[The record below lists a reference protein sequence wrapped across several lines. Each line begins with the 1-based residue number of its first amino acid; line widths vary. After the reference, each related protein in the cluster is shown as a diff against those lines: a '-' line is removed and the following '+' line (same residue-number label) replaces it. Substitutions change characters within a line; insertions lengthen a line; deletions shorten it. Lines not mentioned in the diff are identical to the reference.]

1 MSKAI
6 PPRAP
11 PVDTPAPTK
20 VTLPVFLFNAEP
32 KSVPVGESGEGT
44 ERVVRPGGVKG
55 NVEGSAGRKPHTNP
69 PVIAWLREKVA
80 GISMLFGK
88 EGLYVPVAWP
98 PERIIVMVSVQV
110 LPSTLKVTGKDAP
123 GKLRVTLSRLGP
135 KKVSVRSTDMTKGP
149 GARESPVVMTAV
161 PGSVQVRGGGGGST
175 PMHRSSSASFSAIRR
190 VRALMRPARLAF
202 WEVGATCN
210 SA

>member
-32 KSVPVGESGEGT
+32 KSVPAGESGEGT

-55 NVEGSAGRKPHTNP
+55 TVEGSAGTKPQKNP

-80 GISMLFGK
+80 GISMWFGK
-88 EGLYVPVAWP
+88 EGLYVPLAP
-98 PERIIVMVSVQV
+98 PERTIVMVSVQV

-135 KKVSVRSTDMTKGP
+135 EKVSVRATDMTKGP

-175 PMHRSSSASFSAIRR
+175 PMHSSSSASFSAIRR
-190 VRALMRPARLAF
+190 VRALMRVARLAF
-202 WEVGATCN
+202 WGVGALCN
-210 SA
+210 SS